1 MTSGCHSSCG
11 ESPHLHH
18 PQPTH
23 ERRATFA
30 SSATPLR
37 HLRRAPCG
45 SPGAHS
51 RSARSPTPPRARAA
65 RTYRSA
71 TTRRCA
77 STRAA
82 SGRARSLGALRR
94 CSAPATSS
102 VTSRWRLSCASCR
115 RALRVYGCAAPKF
128 APLSWLQPSQ
138 RCSRGA
144 AASAATRTSLW
155 CSTECVRA
163 LLIACGVGPWLIE
176 AAHVMRHGSCC
187 AGLRVG
193 GGLCVQ

>member
-1 MTSGCHSSCG
+1 MRAHTSITHT
-11 ESPHLHH
+11 H
-18 PQPTH
+18 TH

-30 SSATPLR
+30 SSATALR

-115 RALRVYGCAAPKF
+115 RALRVCGCAAPKF

-144 AASAATRTSLW
+144 AASAATRTTLW
-155 CSTECVRA
+155 CSTECVWA
-163 LLIACGVGPWLIE
+163 LLIACGVVDRS
-176 AAHVMRHGSCC
+176 AHSCMRHAVRVC
-187 AGLRVG
+187 AAAGRV
-193 GGLCVQ
+193 

>member
-30 SSATPLR
+30 SSATPVCVIFTCALR
-37 HLRRAPCG
+37 LTT
-45 SPGAHS
+45 GAHS

-65 RTYRSA
+65 RTYRRA

-82 SGRARSLGALRR
+82 LGRARSLGALRR

-102 VTSRWRLSCASCR
+102 ASTRWRLSCVSCR
-115 RALRVYGCAAPKF
+115 RALRVCGCAAPKF
-128 APLSWLQPSQ
+128 APIS
-138 RCSRGA
+138 RRRSRGA
-144 AASAATRTSLW
+144 AASAATRTTLW
-155 CSTECVRA
+155 CSTECVCA
-163 LLIACGVGPWLIE
+163 LLIACGVVDRS
-176 AAHVMRHGSCC
+176 AHSCVMLCAEVC
-187 AGLRVG
+187 AG
-193 GGLCVQ
+193 CV

>member
-30 SSATPLR
+30 SSATPFCVISS
-37 HLRRAPCG
+37 RAHCG

-71 TTRRCA
+71 STRRCA

-102 VTSRWRLSCASCR
+102 VTKRWRLSCVSCR
-115 RALRVYGCAAPKF
+115 RALRVCGCAAPKF

-144 AASAATRTSLW
+144 AASAATRTTLW
-155 CSTECVRA
+155 CSTECVCA
-163 LLIACGVGPWLIE
+163 LLVACGVVDRS
-176 AAHVMRHGSCC
+176 AHSCVMLCAEVC
-187 AGLRVG
+187 AGRV
-193 GGLCVQ
+193 